1 MKKHWVKLIT
11 IAVLFTFTACVTT
24 VPALF
29 MQDDFNTLKIDKI
42 HLLPTLDLRIDTT
55 KKLNTD
61 KWVHTSFK
69 KALKKKSYA
78 TIPHTQRS
86 MIANITEESLLDTSN
101 AWLTNIKIEGAKW
114 LLLPV
119 LHDVSTKATFGST
132 GNAEMSALL
141 FDLEQQVLVWKHK
154 AASKVGQGGLIGLAM
169 KGAMAQEAIQTA
181 SSQLVLAFPKR

>member
-1 MKKHWVKLIT
+1 MKKHWVKLT
-11 IAVLFTFTACVTT
+11 PLAVLLTLTACVTT

-29 MQDDFNTLKIDKI
+29 MQDDFKTLQIDKI
-42 HLLPTLDLRIDTT
+42 HLLPTLDLRLDTT

-61 KWVHTSFK
+61 KWVQASFK
-69 KALKKKSYA
+69 KALKKKSY
-78 TIPHTQRS
+78 TTVPHTNRS
-86 MIANITEESLLDTSN
+86 LIANINEENLLDSSN
-101 AWLTNIKIEGAKW
+101 AWLTDIKIEGAKW

-132 GNAEMSALL
+132 GNAEMSAFL
-141 FDLEQQVLVWKHK
+141 FDLEQHALVWKHK

-169 KGAMAQEAIQTA
+169 KGAMAQEAIQNA